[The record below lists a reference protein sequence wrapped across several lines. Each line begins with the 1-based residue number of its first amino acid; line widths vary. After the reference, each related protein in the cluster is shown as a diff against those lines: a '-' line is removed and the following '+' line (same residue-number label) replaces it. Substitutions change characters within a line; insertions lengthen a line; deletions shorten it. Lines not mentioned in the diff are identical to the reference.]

1 MFPSLLNAQQNVD
14 SLINMLNSRADPSL
28 RFKAARAIYDYYEE
42 KNSDTALYFAN
53 QSVLIAEQ
61 NNQKIPEAFSL
72 VQKGYQLIGLGRF
85 GEAFQCFQTSFSIAE
100 DPHNEKPNMWDLSLY
115 SFIGK
120 NYYNGNQRLLSLAYA
135 HHMFA
140 LLMVRTDN
148 LEQQI
153 LHFKEAAKIGQEIN
167 WIPRVMLAYMNLG
180 QSYLTINKLD
190 SALFFESAAERLAV
204 QIGYKK
210 YLGNIEV
217 LMGDIYQFSGKPAH
231 ALEYYYKGVQTST
244 EQRNL
249 SSLTKNYLRLI
260 KYHLASRNKDSALY
274 YSKQNLKTIQLLG
287 SVAGTETNI
296 GIGYENMYLSYQ
308 LNHQFDSAFKYLE
321 LALGAK
327 DSLNKLRIKNLVEF
341 QNRSFAEQLRL
352 KNIEKEKVIYNNK
365 VRTYALLAGLAAFLL
380 IALILYRNNRQKHRS
395 NKVLEKAL
403 SNLKQTQAQLIQSE
417 KMASLG
423 ELTAG
428 IAHEIQNPLNFVN
441 NFSEIN
447 KELLA
452 EMKEEIDKGN
462 LDEVKAL
469 TNDVIDNE
477 QKINHHGKR
486 ADAIVKGMLQY
497 SRSSNTATKELTDI
511 NKLADEHMR
520 LSYHG
525 IRAKDKGYTADLETN
540 FDSDIRE
547 ISVVPQDIGLVLL
560 NLFNNGF
567 YATAEKKNRS
577 DATYAPL
584 VSVRTKKVNGHVEI
598 IVKDNGNGIPEKL
611 VAKIFQPFFTTKPT
625 GQGTGLGLSL
635 AYDIVKAHGGELTV
649 QSVEGEGATFLV
661 RLPL

>member
-14 SLINMLNSRADPSL
+14 SLINILKSRADPSL

-42 KNSDTALYFAN
+42 KNSDSALYFAN

-72 VQKGYQLIGLGRF
+72 VQKGYQLLGLGRF

-100 DPHNEKPNMWDLSLY
+100 DPHNEKPNTWDLSLY

-120 NYYNGNQRLLSLAYA
+120 NYYTGNQRLLSLAYC

-140 LLMVRTDN
+140 LLMVRTEN

-153 LHFKEAAKIGQEIN
+153 LHFKEAAKIGQEVN

-180 QSYLTINKLD
+180 QSYLAIHKLD

-204 QIGYKK
+204 EIGYKK

-217 LMGDIYQFSGKPAH
+217 LMGDIYQSSGKPSH
-231 ALEYYYKGVQTST
+231 ALEYYYKGVQIST
-244 EQRNL
+244 EQHNL
-249 SSLTKNYLRLI
+249 SSLTRNYLRLI
-260 KYHLASRNKDSALY
+260 KYHLASGNKDSALY
-274 YSKQNLKTIQLLG
+274 YSKQNLQTIQLLG
-287 SVAGTETNI
+287 FVAGTETNV

-308 LNHQFDSAFKYLE
+308 LNHQFDSAYKYLA

-327 DSLNKLRIKNLVEF
+327 DSLNKLRIKNLAEF
-341 QNRSFAEQLRL
+341 QNLSFAEQLRL
-352 KNIEKEKVIYNNK
+352 KNLEKEKVIYHNT

-395 NKVLEKAL
+395 NRVLEKTL

-423 ELTAG
+423 QLTAG

-497 SRSSNTATKELTDI
+497 SRSGNTATKELTDI

-520 LSYHG
+520 LSYYG

-540 FDSDIRE
+540 FDSGILK
-547 ISVVPQDIGLVLL
+547 INVVPQDIGRVLL

-577 DATYAPL
+577 DDTYVPA

-598 IVKDNGNGIPEKL
+598 SVKDNGNGIPHR
-611 VAKIFQPFFTTKPT
+611 VVDKIFQPFFTTKPT

-661 RLPL
+661 RLPV